1 MRGVLLAGG
10 TGSRLHPLTAST
22 NKHLLPIAGRPMI
35 EFAIE
40 ALVRA
45 NVTQMIVVTG
55 PEHMEAF
62 HELLGDGFQLGVE
75 RLEFAVQERPGGIA
89 EALGLTEE
97 FADGGPIVLM
107 LADNLL
113 ERSLAEMVE
122 AFERQPSGARLLLCE
137 MDDENHLRHL
147 GVPVLDEAGKIVS
160 IIEKPEDP
168 PSHFAVTGVYCYDP
182 SVYDVVKT
190 LLPSGRGELEITD
203 VNNHYLSRDGV
214 QFDVLKGFWGDAG
227 ESLEAYEQVDE
238 FVTLKGANNPD

>member
-1 MRGVLLAGG
+1 VRGVLLAGG

-35 EFAIE
+35 EWAIE
-40 ALVRA
+40 ALVGA
-45 NVTQMIVVTG
+45 GVTEMILVTG
-55 PEHMEAF
+55 PEHMDAF
-62 HELLGDGFQLGVE
+62 HELLDDGSRLGVE

-89 EALGLTEE
+89 EALGITEA

-113 ERSLAEMVE
+113 ESSLADMVS
-122 AFERQPSGARLLLCE
+122 AFEREPSGARLLLCE

-147 GVPVLDEAGKIVS
+147 GVPVLDESGKIVA
-160 IIEKPEDP
+160 IIEKPTTP

-214 QFDVLKGFWGDAG
+214 LFDVLQGFWGDAG
-227 ESLEAYEQVDE
+227 ESLEAYAQVDE
-238 FVTLKGANNPD
+238 FVTLKGANNPA